1 MKKMT
6 NTAFIYAI
14 AAMVAGVF
22 YREYTKIMGFT
33 GLTSLRVMHVH
44 LFALGTIVFLVL
56 GLYCKQTKLGELKG
70 FKTGITLYNIG
81 LPWMVIMFLVRGIT
95 QVQGMVLTSGMSA
108 AISGI
113 AGLGHIVLGVAIVM
127 ILLNLKKAVTE

>member
-1 MKKMT
+1 MKKMI
-6 NTAFIYAI
+6 NMAFIYAI

-22 YREYTKIMGFT
+22 YREYTKIMGFVGIT
-33 GLTSLRVMHVH
+33 PLSVMHVH

-56 GLYCKQTKLGELKG
+56 GLYCKQTNVAELKG
-70 FKTGITLYNIG
+70 FNTGIKLYNIG

-95 QVQGMVLTSGMSA
+95 QVQGMELTSGLSA

-113 AGLGHIVLGVAIVM
+113 AGIGHIILGVAIVL
-127 ILLNLKKAVTE
+127 ILLNLKKAIKE